1 MLRSPTSPSTG
12 NVGVLL
18 DTHAF
23 LWWCQDAP
31 DLSAKARKAIA
42 GGECFVSIAT
52 FWEIAI
58 KCSLEKLRLPGTPE
72 RYLTEQMSLNGFE
85 ILDIGFRHT
94 MGVISLP
101 WHHRDPF
108 DRLLAS
114 QALEASIQFVSRDE
128 VFEDYGGERLW

>member
-1 MLRSPTSPSTG
+1 MAI
-12 NVGVLL
+12 LL

-31 DLSAKARKAIA
+31 DLSPKARKAIA
-42 GGECFVSIAT
+42 AADCFVSVAT

-58 KCSLEKLRLPGTPE
+58 KCSQGKLRLPGAAE

-94 MGVISLP
+94 MAILP
-101 WHHRDPF
+101 LPRRHRDPF
-108 DRLLAS
+108 DRMLAA
-114 QALEASIQFVSRDE
+114 QALEENVPIVSRDE
-128 VFEDYGGERLW
+128 VFEVYGVERLW

>member
-1 MLRSPTSPSTG
+1 MAI
-12 NVGVLL
+12 LL

-31 DLSAKARKAIA
+31 DLSAKARKTIA
-42 GGECFVSIAT
+42 NADCFVSVAT

-58 KCSLEKLRLPGTPE
+58 KCSLEKLRLPGTAE

-101 WHHRDPF
+101 WRHRDPF
-108 DRLLAS
+108 DRLLAA
-114 QALEASIQFVSRDE
+114 QALEEGIPVVSRDKI
-128 VFEDYGGERLW
+128 FEDYGVERLW